1 MIVTGGS
8 GKGGR
13 AVIKDL
19 LQHGYEVVNIDQQ
32 PPKEDLCQYIQADL
46 TDFGQVMDT
55 FYTGQAVPHNVDAIV
70 HLAANPAPSGF
81 PNPDIFR
88 NNTLSTYHVF
98 EAARRLQIRNIVWAS
113 SETVLGLPFDTPPP
127 YLPVDEEF
135 PPRPE
140 SAYAL
145 SKVMAEEMARQY
157 CRWDPDLKIIGL
169 RLSNIMDP
177 EEYALFPEFD
187 DDPLTRKW
195 NMWGYIDARD
205 MSQAVRRALES
216 GLKGADLFI
225 IANADT
231 VMSRSNQE
239 LIDAVYPDV
248 ELKKDVAPNETL
260 LCIDKARRILGY
272 EPQYSWRDSQST
284 EA

>member
-1 MIVTGGS
+1 M
-8 GKGGR
+8 
-13 AVIKDL
+13 

-70 HLAANPAPSGF
+70 HMAANPAPAGF
-81 PNPDIFR
+81 PNQDIFK

-113 SETVLGLPFDTPPP
+113 SETVLGLPFDMPPP

-177 EEYALFPEFD
+177 A
-187 DDPLTRKW
+187 
-195 NMWGYIDARD
+195 GIC
-205 MSQAVRRALES
+205 
-216 GLKGADLFI
+216 
-225 IANADT
+225 
-231 VMSRSNQE
+231 
-239 LIDAVYPDV
+239 LIPGV
-248 ELKKDVAPNETL
+248 
-260 LCIDKARRILGY
+260 
-272 EPQYSWRDSQST
+272 
-284 EA
+284 